1 MYKIVFL
8 AALTTSLFASCQ
20 DSTPY
25 QGNEGEVITTVELRF
40 VPAGGGEAIVATFDD
55 PDGDGGDPPTVD
67 NIALPPGEYDL
78 SLKFENRLEM
88 PPEDITVEIMD
99 EGFQH
104 QIFFTGSA
112 VDGPSTD
119 NATGPLVLAYDDLDV
134 NQLPIGLQNTV
145 RAREGMGEMI
155 VTLRH
160 LPPIG
165 ETPVKTSTLAS
176 ELRESGFSGIGGESD
191 VQVRFQVQ
199 VL

>member
-1 MYKIVFL
+1 MYKTAFFT
-8 AALTTSLFASCQ
+8 ALTTTLLACGH
-20 DSTPY
+20 DSAPY
-25 QGNEGEVITTVELRF
+25 QGNEGEVITTVELHF
-40 VPAGGGEAIVATFDD
+40 IPEGGGEAIVATFDD
-55 PDGDGGDPPTVD
+55 PDGDGGDPPSVD
-67 NIALPPGEYDL
+67 AIALPPGEYAL

-88 PPEDITVEIMD
+88 PAEDITVEILD
-99 EGFQH
+99 EGFEH

-112 VDGPSTD
+112 VDGPATD
-119 NATGPLVLAYDDLDV
+119 NSGGALVLAYDDLDA
-134 NQLPIGLQNTV
+134 NQLPIGLQNSV
-145 RAREGMGEMI
+145 RAREGMGELI

-165 ETPVKTSTLAS
+165 ETLVKTSTIAS